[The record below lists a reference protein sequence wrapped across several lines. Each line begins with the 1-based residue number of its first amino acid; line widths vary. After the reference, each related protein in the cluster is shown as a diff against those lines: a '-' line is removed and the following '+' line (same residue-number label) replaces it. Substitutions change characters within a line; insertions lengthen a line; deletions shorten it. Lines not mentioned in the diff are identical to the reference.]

1 MSIGV
6 SYNFIDLTD
15 GEWHMLPQNAE
26 NIVFECFDSNTQ
38 APQVSIGIKTS
49 HGEGSAEHTLA
60 TIKTNAGTNEKDHLE
75 LNASDTS
82 HPFVLQR
89 VKADYTG
96 TETIYVR
103 VYFSHSRRAR

>member
-15 GEWHMLPQNAE
+15 GEWHLLPQNAE
-26 NIVFECFDSNTQ
+26 NIVFECFDSNIV
-38 APQVSIGIKTS
+38 AAQVSIDIKTS
-49 HGEGSAEHTLA
+49 HGEGSAVHKLA
-60 TIKTNAGTNEKDHLE
+60 VLKTNAGTNEKDHLE
-75 LNASDTS
+75 LNAHDTA

-96 TETIYVR
+96 SDTIYVR
-103 VYFSHSRRAR
+103 VYFSHSRRAK